1 MSSTAFFAL
10 AEMHLQ
16 WQVVVGI
23 LFFHWWTIWFVL
35 GRNFGTTSLM
45 LLVSRALTFG
55 ALHLVLFSG
64 VVGHAV
70 ATQPTY
76 SLFENTMAA
85 LLMLILFWVSD
96 IALLKLV
103 MRRARNGFSWK
114 RHDMISFAVAN
125 SVYIGATLLLMG

>member
-1 MSSTAFFAL
+1 MSSTAFFAI

-16 WQVVVGI
+16 WQAIAGI

-35 GRNFGTTSLM
+35 GRNFSTTTLM
-45 LLVSRALTFG
+45 LLVSRGITFG
-55 ALHLVLFSG
+55 ALYLVLVSG

-70 ATQPTY
+70 AAQPEY
-76 SLFENTMAA
+76 SLLENMMAS

-114 RHDMISFAVAN
+114 RHDMISLGVAN
-125 SVYIGATLLLMG
+125 CIYVVATLLLVG